1 MGRTITA
8 IKAQKRNKDRV
19 SVYLD
24 GEYAFGL
31 ARIVAAWLQVGQELS
46 EEKISQLTSH
56 DEVEAAYAKALRLLN
71 QRDRSSAEIRQY
83 LKRHEVME
91 PVIDEVLGRLDRAG
105 LVNDE
110 RFAQNWI
117 ENRSEFRPRSRRAL
131 AFELR
136 SRGLAPEAIATALE
150 QTDEEEMAYRAALK
164 QSSKYRHYAWQEY
177 RQKMIAFLARRG
189 FSYSISAPAAQ
200 RTWQETQS
208 GDDPQTANTEYEEV
222 NS

>member
-1 MGRTITA
+1 LEKTVTA
-8 IKAQKRNKDRV
+8 LKAQKRNKDRV

-46 EEKISQLTSH
+46 EEKITQLTSR
-56 DEVEAAYAKALRLLN
+56 DEVEAAYAKSLRLLN
-71 QRDRSSAEIRQY
+71 QRDHTGSEIRQN
-83 LKRHEVME
+83 LKRHEVSE
-91 PVIDEVLGRLDRAG
+91 PVIDEVIGRLERAG

-131 AFELR
+131 AYELR
-136 SRGLAPEAIATALE
+136 SRGIAPDAYETALE
-150 QTDEEEMAYRAALK
+150 QTDEEELAYRAAVK
-164 QSSKYRHYAWQEY
+164 QYSKYQHLTWLEY

-189 FSYSISAPAAQ
+189 FSYSTSAPVAQ
-200 RTWQETQS
+200 RIWQEKQS
-208 GDDPQTANTEYEEV
+208 ENDQGTATTEYEEV